1 MLLNF
6 GIAFLSTQ
14 THNKTHNRNFYA
26 LMIITTKKIV
36 NKLSQV
42 LTKITFPLI
51 TFSAIAFSIQ
61 AFSYQVSQ
69 AQIEQFKKLPPSQQ
83 QALAKSMGVDINA
96 IKGQLSAKGDASEMH
111 ENTQH
116 YPRGTE
122 FDEQGNPIENKNE
135 NKDED
140 EEKFE
145 QVKELEPFGYDVF
158 ANAPQTFAPTMD
170 IAIPASYIVAPGD
183 KISLQVFGKE
193 SNELELE
200 VNREGQLVFPQYG
213 PFTVAGLS
221 FAEMK
226 RLLTAKIKEKVI
238 GVDVVIGMASLRSM
252 RVFVLGDAHKP
263 GSYHLSSLSS
273 ITHAIF
279 AAGGI
284 SDIGSLRNIQLK
296 RAGKL
301 IKTLDLYDLLIHG
314 DSNGDVLLQSG
325 DVVFIAPVGKTVSI
339 DGEVRRP
346 AIYELVT
353 EDDFANVLAMAGG
366 LLPSAYAKS
375 TIIER
380 YNQNNLRSVVNLDF
394 TNAKQLS
401 SKAQAGDFVRVMK
414 TADMFSQ
421 SVTLIGALTRPGK
434 YQWQQGQRVVDL
446 LPHVNSHLLEN
457 ADLNYSLI
465 IRDIDLARNIEVL
478 QFQLAKAITNPESED
493 NLLLQANDKL
503 LIFSR
508 LSKLSGNN
516 VSLDMLAYTQ
526 EELFNKEQ
534 QLAKDKFKT
543 KQFWQK
549 YGRSDKLAEN
559 EIDETTRLI
568 NQSIVQMSGGE
579 VGEEVDIKELALF
592 SRQRLLLP
600 IIQKLKHQGGSGQPI
615 QLVEIDGSVKFPGVY
630 PLARNGRIDDLI
642 AAAGG
647 LDESAYL
654 ARAEV
659 TRNLVHTKL
668 VSKRSIS
675 VNLTAALQGQK
686 SDNIL
691 LQSKDRLNIHQI
703 PAWSENHVVELRG
716 EFVFPGKYTIRRGEK
731 LSDLIA
737 KAGGFTRFSHQEGS
751 VFTRIKL
758 QQLEQQNLLK
768 LSSDL
773 RVEMASK
780 SLSDSNYSQSY
791 TEVQAMLNDLT
802 KLQPVGRLVL
812 NLPKVVK
819 DNDYDI
825 LLENGDVLYVP
836 TLKNSVNV
844 IGQVQVISSHIYDKR
859 LTAQD
864 YLAQSGGSKK
874 RADEDRT
881 YIISANGRIKL
892 IEGSNWFSSNGSG
905 SMKPGD
911 TVVVPLDSEYMN
923 NLTLWTSATTIMYN
937 TAVAIAAISGI

>member
-1 MLLNF
+1 MYLL
-6 GIAFLSTQ
+6 GG
-14 THNKTHNRNFYA
+14 NRITGTFA
-26 LMIITTKKIV
+26 LMITKKLF
-36 NKLSQV
+36 NKFTQV
-42 LTKITFPLI
+42 LSKFTFYFVSFSIL
-51 TFSAIAFSIQ
+51 TFSTHAI
-61 AFSYQVSQ
+61 SYQVSQ

-83 QALAKSMGVDINA
+83 QMLAKSMGIDIKA
-96 IKGQLSAKGDASEMH
+96 IKGQMSVENGESQTVK
-111 ENTQH
+111 NTQS
-116 YPRGTE
+116 YPRGTQ
-122 FDEQGNPIENKNE
+122 FDQQGNLVQDDDEQEENI
-135 NKDED
+135 
-140 EEKFE
+140 E
-145 QVKELEPFGYDVF
+145 QVQELKPFGYDVF

-170 IAIPASYIVAPGD
+170 IAIPAGYVVAPND
-183 KISLQVFGKE
+183 RISIQIFGKE

-200 VNREGQLVFPQYG
+200 VNREGQIVFPSHG
-213 PFTVAGLS
+213 PFSVAGLT
-221 FAEMK
+221 FTEMK

-252 RVFVLGDAHKP
+252 RVFVLGGAYKP
-263 GSYHLSSLSS
+263 GPYNLSSLSS

-296 RAGKL
+296 RTGKL
-301 IKTLDLYDLLIHG
+301 IKTFDLYDLLIQG
-314 DSNGDVLLQSG
+314 DSSNDVLLQSG

-346 AIYELVT
+346 AIYELVAG
-353 EDDFANVLAMAGG
+353 DDFTNVLAMAGG

-375 TIIER
+375 IIIER
-380 YNQNNLRSVVNLDF
+380 YNQNDLRSVVNIDF

-401 SKAQAGDFVRVMK
+401 SKAQAGDFVRVMEA
-414 TADMFSQ
+414 ADMFSQ

-434 YQWQQGQRVVDL
+434 YQWQQGQKVTDL
-446 LPHVNSHLLEN
+446 LPHVNSHLLVN

-465 IRDIDLARNIEVL
+465 IREIDLARNIEVL
-478 QFQLAKAITNPESED
+478 QFGLANAITNPESED
-493 NLLLQANDKL
+493 NLLLQASDKL
-503 LIFSR
+503 LVFSR
-508 LSKLSGNN
+508 VSKLAENN
-516 VSLDMLAYTQ
+516 LSLDMLAYTQ

-549 YGRSDKLAEN
+549 YDNSKKLTEMDD
-559 EIDETTRLI
+559 DETAKLV

-579 VGEEVDIKELALF
+579 IEEEVDIKDLTLF

-600 IIQKLKHQGGSGQPI
+600 IIQKLKNQGGSGLPI
-615 QLVEIDGSVKFPGVY
+615 QLIEVDGSVKFPGVY

-654 ARAEV
+654 ARAEL
-659 TRNLVHTKL
+659 TRNQVRDQL
-668 VSKRSIS
+668 VSKRSIL
-675 VNLTAALQGQK
+675 VNLTAALQGEEN
-686 SDNIL
+686 DNIL
-691 LQSKDRLNIHQI
+691 LKSKDRLNIHKI
-703 PAWSENHVVELRG
+703 PAWSENHVIELRG

-737 KAGGFTRFSHQEGS
+737 KAGGFTHFAHQEGS

-758 QQLEQQNLLK
+758 QALELQNLIK
-768 LSSDL
+768 LAGDL

-791 TEVQAMLNDLT
+791 DDVQAMLEDLT

-825 LLENGDVLYVP
+825 LLEDGDVLYVP

-844 IGQVQVISSHIYDKR
+844 IGQVQVTSSHIYDKS

-874 RADEDRT
+874 RADEERV
-881 YIISANGRIKL
+881 YIIAANGSIKL
-892 IEGSNWFSSNGSG
+892 MESGNWFASHAGDN
-905 SMKPGD
+905 MKAGD

-937 TAVAIAAISGI
+937 TAVAIAAISGL